1 MVAKHEESP
10 LKSHEPE
17 RRIVTQQQAFFRG
30 LKEGTQPFRPVGS
43 RLSFLQLLL
52 EGDEVE
58 QANDKPVQGAEPVQ
72 GTDERL
78 VGQIDSGQEP
88 EHTDKDEIQDEHF
101 YPIWTQVGTTFAP
114 VILEQ
119 KLK

>member
-1 MVAKHEESP
+1 MEGVP
-10 LKSHEPE
+10 VLLGTDG
-17 RRIVTQQQAFFRG
+17 RFG
-30 LKEGTQPFRPVGS
+30 L
-43 RLSFLQLLL
+43 LQLLL

-58 QANDKPVQGAEPVQ
+58 QANDKTAQGEEPVQ

-88 EHTDKDEIQDEHF
+88 VQTDKDEIQDEHF